1 MTSRRHHVVLVRQ
14 WDQQMSGSGCCGR
27 LGGVGNDLSDA
38 ADFAPQRADMEEM
51 GVIYRRLRVELSDD
65 VELTV
70 VDPRNVVWLV
80 PRLLRDGHARGLR
93 GTALWREVRRG
104 TSSMAVI
111 VDGLAV
117 AWGTLPGPDEVLAR
131 VRGQLHPP
139 PGQARTA

>member
-51 GVIYRRLRVELSDD
+51 GVIYRRLRAELPDD

-70 VDPRNVVWLV
+70 VDPRNTVWLV

-93 GTALWREVRRG
+93 GRTLWRQVSRG
-104 TSSMAVI
+104 TSSTAVV

-117 AWGTLPGPDEVLAR
+117 AWGALPGPDEVLAR
-131 VRGQLHPP
+131 VRAQLQP
-139 PGQARTA
+139 PGGRAVTA